1 MSVTLPTDLSIGRR
15 DLGRVSLNVAA
26 AGPQDG
32 PVVVLLHGFPETWW
46 SWRHQLLALVDAGF
60 RVLAPDLRGSGH
72 SDRRGPFDLSTQ
84 AADIAALIAT
94 LPAGKAHVVGHDWGG
109 TTAWWLARHH
119 PERVERVTCVNACLP
134 ERLMDALIARPNAT
148 QILKSW
154 YFYLFLFPGLADRLL
169 TLNHAKALPL
179 LMRSAA
185 VDKTHFSDAELL
197 PFCDAAVLPG
207 AAKAMLG
214 SYRDN
219 AALTLRDVLAGR
231 PPGGP
236 RLPIHAPATL
246 LWGDADPALD
256 FDVLC
261 LGMEA
266 LVPRLVV
273 RRFTDVGHFA
283 HEERPELINPAL
295 LASLT

>member
-1 MSVTLPTDLSIGRR
+1 MSVTLPADLTLARR
-15 DLGRVSLNVAA
+15 DLGRICLNVAS

-46 SWRHQLLALVDAGF
+46 SWRHQLFPLVAAGF

-72 SDRRGPFDLSTQ
+72 SDRHGPFDLATQ

-94 LPAGKAHVVGHDWGG
+94 LPGGKARVVGHDWGG

-119 PERVERVTCVNACLP
+119 PERVERVVCVNACLP

-154 YFYLFLFPGLADRLL
+154 YFYLFLFPGLVDRLL
-169 TLNHAKALPL
+169 VLGHAKALTL

-185 VDKTHFSDAELL
+185 VDTTHFSDAELL

-207 AAKAMLG
+207 AARAMLG

-219 AALTLRDVLAGR
+219 AALTLKDVLAGR
-231 PPGGP
+231 APGGP
-236 RLPIHAPATL
+236 RLPIHVPATL
-246 LWGDADPALD
+246 LWGNADPALD
-256 FDVLC
+256 FDALC
-261 LGMEA
+261 VGMDA
-266 LVPRLVV
+266 LVPALAVQ
-273 RRFTDVGHFA
+273 RFDGVGHFA
-283 HEERPELINPAL
+283 HEERPDLLNPAI
-295 LASLT
+295 LAAL